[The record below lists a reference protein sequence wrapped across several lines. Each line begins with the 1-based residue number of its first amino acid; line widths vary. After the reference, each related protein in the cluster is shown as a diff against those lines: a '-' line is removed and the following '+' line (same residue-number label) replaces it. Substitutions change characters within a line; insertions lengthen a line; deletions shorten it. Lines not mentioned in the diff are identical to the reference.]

1 MNYLTSQV
9 DEFDK
14 LRILPA
20 FPDQNYTAKYLYFDF
35 KDFIAYHNDEL
46 ATIISPKGKTV
57 SVPKYKVAM
66 SDNYYEKNFA
76 GYGKGLIDIFGYSRV
91 VMENE
96 YYKNNGENMVEVAE
110 LMLMTYP
117 FLVGNSSL
125 GNSDLDSYSLNRY
138 LSYLGS
144 LVTYETPKAS
154 SLMKSLISFTYGGH
168 LYLSNVTFIEN
179 FLFEPSFSLKER
191 SLLIFISQFKG

>member
-1 MNYLTSQV
+1 MPLNYLTSQV
-9 DEFDK
+9 DDFDELK
-14 LRILPA
+14 RLPA
-20 FPDQNYTAKYLYFDF
+20 FPDQNYTAKYLYFNFQDY
-35 KDFIAYHNDEL
+35 IAKYNDEL
-46 ATIISPKGKTV
+46 ASIISPKGKTV

-110 LMLMTYP
+110 LMLKSYQ

-125 GNSDLDSYSLNRY
+125 ANSDLDSYSLSCY
-138 LSYLGS
+138 LSYLK
-144 LVTYETPKAS
+144 PKA
-154 SLMKSLISFTYGGH
+154 
-168 LYLSNVTFIEN
+168 
-179 FLFEPSFSLKER
+179 KEED
-191 SLLIFISQFKG
+191 SIIKCIF